1 MDKKKIFAIVLFF
14 LMGFFMFTNAN
25 PSDNTKKI
33 KETKE
38 QIDDTSSTKQ
48 TKEEL
53 INDIKRNTEP
63 IITLNGGN
71 IIIRQSSFNY
81 KELGATAIDKEDG
94 NISDKITITGKVE
107 NKKGIYNVNY
117 DVTDSE
123 GLKAKTVVRKV
134 EVVDTKDLEEAIR
147 NGKKNINETNKK
159 EISKE
164 LKNLLEKLNEAIKD
178 GEKIIENKNSKQTT
192 IDEKEKEIK
201 KIIDQISNLT
211 FEVSFYIDDELVT
224 KATVKYNE
232 SVSDDFINLISTS
245 KDGYT
250 FSGWN
255 GNYKNVMKN
264 EKIKGTNNLINYE
277 LTYILNN
284 KIISKTKFNAENN
297 INLTKYDKKGYN
309 CSSWYENDTEILTTN
324 KIYRNITVSATC
336 EATNTDYK
344 VIVKKQNI
352 NNDNYTSNEYI
363 LKDITDSKI
372 DVESLKSTYLDE
384 GFTYFNHT
392 KNSEFVSATNQTIIT
407 LIYNRNLYDLSYMS
421 DSEII
426 ETTKYKYGTEINL
439 TKTVSKN
446 GYNFVGWNLN
456 NEIITKVTMNSNIEL
471 KAIFDII
478 KYNITYINDGNQV
491 DNPTTYTIEDNFE
504 FNNPSKEGY
513 NFIGWYYDNI
523 KVDGISLGS
532 VGDLT
537 LTAAYEIQKFNVSF
551 YNENELINNQKIE
564 YGKSAIAP
572 INPTK
577 ENYTFIGWDKEFS
590 NVKSNLNIYALYKA
604 NQIGIQVLLK
614 PNAQLQF
621 KKNSNIDLTN
631 YIEVYKV
638 YADNTKELTTD
649 YTTNL
654 STNKLVDHEKLIIT
668 QDKFTNNELEYSVIN
683 EDAYQ
688 TKFEINYKQNGYRK
702 TWNELCIINCDSDFN
717 TTFMKTNYSLLEI
730 VEHYDEFIEI
740 TNTTAYYGNEEKKL
754 NISDSIRWTHL
765 GSRKGILNVVY
776 NPVYIATLEENYMT
790 EVCKPFRGC
799 QNVQKA
805 KKVDIMNNNKII
817 NKLEIK
823 YKRKI
828 NNDTKNYIVVFSQSN
843 GIFIAIDE
851 YEI

>member
-1 MDKKKIFAIVLFF
+1 MDKKKLFAIVLFF

-25 PSDNTKKI
+25 PSDGTKKI
-33 KETKE
+33 KEE

-48 TKEEL
+48 TKKEQ
-53 INDIKRNTEP
+53 IDDTKQNTEP

-71 IIIRQSSFNY
+71 IVIRQSNFNY

-94 NISDKITITGKVE
+94 NISDKIVITGKVE
-107 NKKGIYNVNY
+107 NKKGIYNINY

-123 GLKAKTVVRKV
+123 GLTAKTVTREVD
-134 EVVDTKDLEEAIR
+134 VVDIKDLEAAIN
-147 NGKKNINETNKK
+147 NGKKNINETTKK

-164 LKNLLEKLNEAIKD
+164 LKKLLEKLNEDIKD

-201 KIIDQISNLT
+201 KILDQINNLT
-211 FEVSFYIDDELVT
+211 FEVSFYIGDELVT
-224 KATVKYNE
+224 KTTVKYNE

-245 KDGYT
+245 KEGYT

-264 EKIKGTNNLINYE
+264 EKIKGTNTLINYE
-277 LTYILNN
+277 LTYILDN
-284 KIISKTKFNAENN
+284 KIVSKTKFNAENN

-352 NNDNYTSNEYI
+352 NNDDYTSNEYI
-363 LKDITDSKI
+363 LKGITDSKI
-372 DVESLKSTYLDE
+372 DIESLKSTYLEE

-407 LIYNRNLYDLSYMS
+407 LIYNRNLYDLSYKNGN
-421 DSEII
+421 EII
-426 ETTKYKYGTEINL
+426 GSIKYKYGTEINL

-446 GYNFVGWNLN
+446 GYTFTGWNLN
-456 NEIITKVTMNSNIEL
+456 NEIVTKVTMNTNIEL
-471 KAIFDII
+471 KATFDII
-478 KYNITYINDGNQV
+478 EYNITYINDGNQV
-491 DNPTTYTIEDNFE
+491 ENKTTYTIEDQFD
-504 FNNPSKEGY
+504 FISPTKEGY

-537 LTAAYEIQKFNVSF
+537 LTAVYEIQKFNVSF

-590 NVKSNLNIYALYKA
+590 NVKSDLNIYALYKA

-621 KKNSNIDLTN
+621 KKNSNVDLKN
-631 YIEVYKV
+631 YIDVYKV

-654 STNKLVDHEKLIIT
+654 STNKVVDHEKLIIT

-688 TKFEINYKQNGYRK
+688 TKFEINYKQNGYRE
-702 TWNELCIINCDSDFN
+702 TWNGLCISNCSSNFN
-717 TTFMKTNYSLLEI
+717 TNFVKTDYSLLEI
-730 VEHYDEFIEI
+730 IEHYDEFIEI
-740 TNTTAYYGNEEKKL
+740 NSVTAYYGDEKKDL
-754 NISDSIRWTHL
+754 VISDSVRWTHL

-776 NPVYIATLEENYMT
+776 NPVYIATLEETYT
-790 EVCKPFRGC
+790 EEVCKPFRGC
-799 QNVQKA
+799 QNVQKT
-805 KKVDIMNNNKII
+805 KKVDVMNDNKII
-817 NKLEIK
+817 TKLEIK
-823 YKRKI
+823 YNRKFS
-828 NNDTKNYIVVFSQSN
+828 NGTKKYVVVFSLSN
-843 GIFIAIDE
+843 GIFTAIDE